1 MNVKINSKKIE
12 KKLSFDDLEVGKL
25 YNYYDKD
32 DETLKGIVLVMEE
45 IDDYTKIRLCE
56 ISGEDICKIWAQNL
70 DFDFYDFTEFDGEIT
85 ISN

>member
-1 MNVKINSKKIE
+1 MNVKINTGKI
-12 KKLSFDDLEVGKL
+12 KDKLSFDDLEVGKL

-45 IDDYTKIRLCE
+45 IEDDTKFRLCE
-56 ISGEDICKIWAQNL
+56 VSGEDICKIWAQDL
-70 DFDFYDFTEFDGEIT
+70 DFDFCYFTEFNGEIT